1 MHENY
6 LQRIWSQSRIPSPQL
21 QLVDGTPIV
30 VKYPGKHNTS
40 HSGPDFKEA
49 CVQFDNLE
57 FHGAIE
63 IHVNGSDWYKHKHHQ
78 DEAYNSVV
86 LHVVYNNDVQIIQ
99 NGFSLPTL
107 ELKEFIDFDHF
118 RKSFTSNPSNTELP
132 CKNSLELVDPIYW
145 SSMKTKSLIQKLNEK
160 VALFNE
166 LNEEEVLYRLIASI
180 FGMGINKNAF
190 LELAETL
197 PWESLKQ
204 LDSRKRKQLIL
215 ATSGCAQGDF
225 SKKIEDEF
233 QWHFKGTRPG
243 NFPSVR
249 IPQFSDFIS
258 IVQMSEFIEFIS
270 SGITLSSFD
279 QYIKGM
285 GEKDGKLILSQSL
298 RTHMLIN
305 AIAPYLYW
313 KSERT
318 KNEQYLEKAIDVL
331 ISLPAEKNSI
341 IKNWKGN
348 DVCAKNAFDSQGL
361 IALNRYYCSLKKCL
375 SCEVGLKVLNRVE

>member
-1 MHENY
+1 MHEDY

-21 QLVDGTPIV
+21 QLIDGTPII
-30 VKYPGKHNTS
+30 VKHPGKHNTS

-86 LHVVYNNDVQIIQ
+86 LHVVYNNDLQIIQ

-107 ELKEFIDFDHF
+107 ELKGFIDFDHF
-118 RKSFTSNPSNTELP
+118 NKSFTSNPSNTELP

-145 SSMKTKSLIQKLNEK
+145 SSMKTKSLIQKMNEK
-160 VALFNE
+160 VASLNE
-166 LNEEEVLYRLIASI
+166 LNEEEVIYRLIASV

-190 LELAETL
+190 LELAAAL
-197 PWESLKQ
+197 PWKSLKQ
-204 LDSRKRKQLIL
+204 LDARKRKQLIL
-215 ATSGCAQGDF
+215 VTSGCAQGDF
-225 SKKIEDEF
+225 SKRIEYEF

-249 IPQFSDFIS
+249 IPQFSNFIS
-258 IVQMSEFIEFIS
+258 MVNMSDFIEFIS
-270 SGITLSSFD
+270 SGTTLSSFD
-279 QYIKGM
+279 EYIKKM
-285 GEKDGKLILSQSL
+285 GETDGKLILSKSL
-298 RTHMLIN
+298 QIHMLIN

-318 KNEQYLEKAIDVL
+318 KDERYLEKAIDIL
-331 ISLPAEKNSI
+331 ISLPPEKNAI
-341 IKNWKGN
+341 IKKWKDN
-348 DVCAKNAFDSQGL
+348 DVCARNSFDSQGL